1 MDFSL
6 HEQRT
11 LARIE
16 QELSDDRRL
25 SALMTILESEK
36 PRRWR
41 RLRAFGCRLR
51 HPRQEGPGTGPLVF
65 DTRPLLA
72 VTILFTVATIAVLVT
87 SIVLGIGTLI
97 IVAAAVLPLLPTLR
111 LIASLRLRRGGRARW
126 RAWASNVEIVAR
138 ASTQLWWHPATGA
151 RDSEERRR

>member
-25 SALMTILESEK
+25 AALATILDSER
-36 PRRWR
+36 PTRWR
-41 RLRAFGCRLR
+41 RLRIFACRLR
-51 HPRQEGPGTGPLVF
+51 RTHRDAPAHHRF

-72 VTILFTVATIAVLVT
+72 VTGLFFVAFVAVLVT
-87 SIVLGIGTLI
+87 SIVLEIETLI
-97 IVAAAVLPLLPTLR
+97 VISCAVLPLLPALG
-111 LIASLRLRRGGRARW
+111 LVAYARLRRG
-126 RAWASNVEIVAR
+126 
-138 ASTQLWWHPATGA
+138 
-151 RDSEERRR
+151 RR

>member
-16 QELSDDRRL
+16 EELSEDRRL
-25 SALMTILESEK
+25 TALLDFLQAK
-36 PRRWR
+36 RPR
-41 RLRAFGCRLR
+41 RLRRTRVLLLALR
-51 HPRQEGPGTGPLVF
+51 HPRSTRAGAGRRV

-72 VTILFTVATIAVLVT
+72 VAILLTVACLGVLIS

-97 IVAAAVLPLLPTLR
+97 VVASAVLPLLPALG
-111 LIASLRLRRGGRARW
+111 LIVYFRVR
-126 RAWASNVEIVAR
+126 
-138 ASTQLWWHPATGA
+138 P
-151 RDSEERRR
+151 RRRR

>member
-16 QELSDDRRL
+16 EELSDDRRL
-25 SALMTILESEK
+25 TALLTILDAK
-36 PRRWR
+36 RPKRFR
-41 RLRAFGCRLR
+41 RLRILGLALR
-51 HPRQEGPGTGPLVF
+51 HPRSTSLAGVHHRV

-72 VTILFTVATIAVLVT
+72 VTALLTLACVAMLVS

-97 IVAAAVLPLLPTLR
+97 VVSAAVLPLLPTLG
-111 LIASLRLRRGGRARW
+111 LIVYFRVR
-126 RAWASNVEIVAR
+126 
-138 ASTQLWWHPATGA
+138 P
-151 RDSEERRR
+151 RRRR

>member
-25 SALMTILESEK
+25 SALMTILDSEK

-41 RLRAFGCRLR
+41 RLRVLGCRLR
-51 HPRQEGPGTGPLVF
+51 HPRQDGPSAGPLVF

-97 IVAAAVLPLLPTLR
+97 VVAAAILPLLPTLG
-111 LIASLRLRRGGRARW
+111 LIAYLRLRRAGRAR
-126 RAWASNVEIVAR
+126 
-138 ASTQLWWHPATGA
+138 
-151 RDSEERRR
+151 

>member
-25 SALMTILESEK
+25 AALMKILDPKK
-36 PRRWR
+36 PKRFR
-41 RLRAFGCRLR
+41 RLRSFAYRLR
-51 HPRQEGPGTGPLVF
+51 HPRQDIPPMPGHLRVL

-72 VTILFTVATIAVLVT
+72 LTIVLTVACTAVLVT
-87 SIVLGIGTLI
+87 ALVLGIGTL
-97 IVAAAVLPLLPTLR
+97 VVFASVVLPLPPLLA
-111 LIASLRLRRGGRARW
+111 LVAYLRLR
-126 RAWASNVEIVAR
+126 
-138 ASTQLWWHPATGA
+138 P
-151 RDSEERRR
+151 RRRRK

>member
-16 QELSDDRRL
+16 EELSEDRRL
-25 SALMTILESEK
+25 AALLTVLDAERPK
-36 PRRWR
+36 RFR
-41 RLRAFGCRLR
+41 RLRILGLALR
-51 HPRQEGPGTGPLVF
+51 HPRSAALPGVHHKV

-72 VTILFTVATIAVLVT
+72 VTILLTIACVAVLVA

-97 IVAAAVLPLLPTLR
+97 VVSCAVLPLLPTLG
-111 LIASLRLRRGGRARW
+111 A
-126 RAWASNVEIVAR
+126 IVYFR
-138 ASTQLWWHPATGA
+138 VRP
-151 RDSEERRR
+151 RRRRR

>member
-25 SALMTILESEK
+25 TALVKILDPK
-36 PRRWR
+36 RPKRLR
-41 RLRAFGCRLR
+41 RLRSLASRLR
-51 HPRQEGPGTGPLVF
+51 HPRQAIPPMPGHLRVF

-72 VTILFTVATIAVLVT
+72 LTIVLTVACTAVLVT
-87 SIVLGIGTLI
+87 ALVMGLETLVIFGSIVLPLP
-97 IVAAAVLPLLPTLR
+97 PLLGFV
-111 LIASLRLRRGGRARW
+111 AYLRLRPRK
-126 RAWASNVEIVAR
+126 
-138 ASTQLWWHPATGA
+138 
-151 RDSEERRR
+151 RRR